1 VQLFMENY
9 DQKPDKSI
17 FNHIVSDIEGLYHI
31 PPAAYSVLLHD
42 NRIQKRTGNGQKEN
56 SLERGVPHEIIKLQ
70 GE

>member
-1 VQLFMENY
+1 L
-9 DQKPDKSI
+9 D
-17 FNHIVSDIEGLYHI
+17 HI